1 MVIKGIDISHWNGDI
16 DFNKVKAAGIEFV
29 IIKAGGSDRGFYTDS
44 KFRENYE
51 KAKAAGL
58 FVGAYYFVG
67 KKFYGDLSGIED
79 AKRFI
84 KILQGMQ
91 FEYPVYL
98 DVETTDARY
107 KELATD
113 AAIAFCSTMEAAG
126 YYVGVYAS
134 DISGFKE
141 KLNHDRLIAYAHWV
155 ARYGKD
161 PEVCKEGVIH
171 QYSSKGAVDGIVG
184 SVDLDKTSCDYSK
197 YIIAGGF
204 NGFKKT
210 STGKVSGKSEETK
223 KKKTKSEV
231 K

>member
-1 MVIKGIDISHWNGDI
+1 MAIKGIDISHWNGDI
-16 DFNKVKAAGIEFV
+16 DFNKVKASGIEFV
-29 IIKAGGSDRGFYTDS
+29 IIKAGGSDRGFYTDP
-44 KFRENYE
+44 KFKTNYE

-67 KKFYGDLSGIED
+67 KKFYGDLAGIAD
-79 AKRFI
+79 GKRFTE
-84 KILQGMQ
+84 ILKGMQ

-98 DVETTDARY
+98 DVETTDPRY

-113 AAIAFCSTMEAAG
+113 AAIAFCKTLENAG
-126 YYVGVYAS
+126 YYVGIYAS

-141 KLNHDRLIAYAHWV
+141 KLNHSRLEAYAHWV
-155 ARYGKD
+155 AGYGKE

-171 QYSSKGAVDGIVG
+171 QYSSKGAIDGIVG
-184 SVDLDKTSCDYSK
+184 SVDLDKSSCDYSK

-210 STGKVSGKSEETK
+210 SIGKVSGKSQESK
-223 KKKTKSEV
+223 KKKSEV

>member
-16 DFNKVKAAGIEFV
+16 DFNKVKASGIEFV

-126 YYVGVYAS
+126 YYVGIYAS

-141 KLNHDRLIAYAHWV
+141 KLNHSRLEAYAHWV
-155 ARYGKD
+155 ARYGKK

-184 SVDLDKTSCDYSK
+184 SVDLDKSSCDYSK

-210 STGKVSGKSEETK
+210 STGKVSGNK
-223 KKKTKSEV
+223 KKKSEV

>member
-1 MVIKGIDISHWNGDI
+1 MAIKGIDISHWNGDI
-16 DFNKVKAAGIEFV
+16 DFNKVKASGIEFV
-29 IIKAGGSDRGFYTDS
+29 IIKAGGSDRGFYTDP
-44 KFRENYE
+44 KFKENYE

-67 KKFYGDLSGIED
+67 KKFYGDLAGIAD
-79 AKRFI
+79 GKRFAD
-84 KILQGMQ
+84 ILKGMQ

-98 DVETTDARY
+98 DVETTDSRY

-113 AAIAFCSTMEAAG
+113 AAIAFCNTLENAG
-126 YYVGVYAS
+126 DYVGIYAS

-141 KLNHDRLIAYAHWV
+141 TLNHSRLESYAHWV
-155 ARYGKD
+155 ARYGKE

-184 SVDLDKTSCDYSK
+184 SVDLDKSSCDYSK

-204 NGFKKT
+204 NGFKKA
-210 STGKVSGKSEETK
+210 STGKVSGKSQESK
-223 KKKTKSEV
+223 KKKSEV

>member
-1 MVIKGIDISHWNGDI
+1 MAIKGIDISHWNGDI
-16 DFNKVKAAGIEFV
+16 DFNKVKASGIEFV
-29 IIKAGGSDRGFYTDS
+29 IIKAGGSDRGFYTDP
-44 KFRENYE
+44 KFKENYE

-113 AAIAFCSTMEAAG
+113 AAIAFCITMEAAG

-141 KLNHDRLIAYAHWV
+141 KLNHDRLIAYTHWV

-161 PEVCKEGVIH
+161 PEVCKEGVIL

-184 SVDLDKTSCDYSK
+184 SVDLDKSSVDYSK
-197 YIIAGGF
+197 IIKSKGF
-204 NGFKKT
+204 NGFTKP
-210 STGKVSGKSEETK
+210 VTK
-223 KKKTKSEV
+223 KKKSEV

>member
-1 MVIKGIDISHWNGDI
+1 MTIRGIDISRWNGDI
-16 DFNKVKAAGIEFV
+16 DFNKVKASGIEFV
-29 IIKAGGSDRGFYTDS
+29 IIKAGGSEKGFYTDP
-44 KFRENYE
+44 KFKTNYE

-126 YYVGVYAS
+126 YYVGIYAS

-141 KLNHDRLIAYAHWV
+141 KLNHSRLEKYAHWV
-155 ARYGKD
+155 ARYGKA

-184 SVDLDKTSCDYSK
+184 SVDLDKSSCDYSK

-204 NGFKKT
+204 NGFTKK
-210 STGKVSGKSEETK
+210 ETK
-223 KKKTKSEV
+223 KKKTKTEV

>member
-1 MVIKGIDISHWNGDI
+1 MAIKGVDISHWNGDI
-16 DFNKVKAAGIEFV
+16 DFDKVKASGIEFV
-29 IIKAGGSDRGFYTDS
+29 IIKAGGSDRGFYTDP
-44 KFRENYE
+44 KFKTNYE

-67 KKFYGDLSGIED
+67 KKFYGDLAGIAD
-79 AKRFI
+79 GKRFVD
-84 KILQGMQ
+84 ILKGMQ

-98 DVETTDARY
+98 DVETTDVRY

-113 AAIAFCSTMEAAG
+113 AAIAFCKTLENAG
-126 YYVGVYAS
+126 YYVGIYAS

-155 ARYGKD
+155 ARYGKNPD
-161 PEVCKEGVIH
+161 VCKEGVIL

-184 SVDLDKTSCDYSK
+184 SVDLDRSSCDYSK

-210 STGKVSGKSEETK
+210 TTGKVSGKSQESK
-223 KKKTKSEV
+223 KKKSEV